1 MRMKKA
7 FELAEHISRRLVLK
21 KDDLLIIS
29 ILKQKRKWLVR
40 AELKGKAYDWDSKC
54 LVDIMF
60 KFVYK

>member
-1 MRMKKA
+1 MKKA

-21 KDDLLIIS
+21 KDDLLVVR
-29 ILKQKRKWLVR
+29 ILKQKRKWLVQ
-40 AELKGKAYDWDSKC
+40 AELKGKAYDWDNKR

>member
-21 KDDLLIIS
+21 KDDLLVVR
-29 ILKQKRKWLVR
+29 ILKQKRKWLVQ
-40 AELKGKAYDWDSKC
+40 AELKGKAYDWDNKR